1 MQTGG
6 FPLAC
11 GDFPNGRQ
19 LDVIHA
25 LGQLEE
31 GRHRRIGEQQNPAAR
46 HLFEEVAAD
55 GYVPPQVAQSET
67 VLRINSYPWTVCIIH
82 GHFASC
88 ARNLSACRV
97 SLAGPVGWAG
107 EKLLRPRQGRR
118 ALITAGTITR
128 AT

>member
-11 GDFPNGRQ
+11 GDFSDRRQ

-31 GRHRRIGEQQNPAAR
+31 GRHRRISEQQNPAAG
-46 HLFEEVAAD
+46 HLYEEVTAD
-55 GYVPPQVAQSET
+55 GDCPSQVAETKT
-67 VLRINSYPWTVCIIH
+67 VLRIDSYPWTVCIIH

-88 ARNLSACRV
+88 ARNLRACRV
-97 SLAGPVGWAG
+97 SLVGPVAYGWREAFAPSAR
-107 EKLLRPRQGRR
+107 KKDSHNR
-118 ALITAGTITR
+118 
-128 AT
+128 